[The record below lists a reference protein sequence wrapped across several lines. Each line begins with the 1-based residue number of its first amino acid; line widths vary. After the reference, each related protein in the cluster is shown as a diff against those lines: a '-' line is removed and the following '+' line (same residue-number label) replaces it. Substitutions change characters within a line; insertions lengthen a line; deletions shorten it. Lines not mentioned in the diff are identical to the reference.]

1 MREISI
7 LKQRILDFLEKTGVS
22 KYECYKN
29 TGITNGVLSQS
40 NGMSE
45 DNLLKFLS
53 YYSNINHT
61 WLLTGQGEMVLND
74 HPSAP
79 IPQSADDS
87 LLYNMYKEKEAK
99 IEVQAEQIGALKQ
112 TIRQLEEKIMGLQQ
126 NPRPDLV
133 SDTDKASDGSIPI
146 RKGGVVDSESAR
158 FAEQP

>member
-7 LKQRILDFLEKTGVS
+7 LKRRILDFLEKTGVS

-74 HPSAP
+74 QPSAP
-79 IPQSADDS
+79 ISQSADDS

-99 IEVQAEQIGALKQ
+99 IEIQAEQIGALKQ
-112 TIRQLEEKIMGLQQ
+112 TIRQLEEKILGLQQ
-126 NPRPDLV
+126 DSRPNLI
-133 SDTDKASDGSIPI
+133 SDTGKASDGSTQI
-146 RKGGVVDSESAR
+146 RKSGVAGSESAR